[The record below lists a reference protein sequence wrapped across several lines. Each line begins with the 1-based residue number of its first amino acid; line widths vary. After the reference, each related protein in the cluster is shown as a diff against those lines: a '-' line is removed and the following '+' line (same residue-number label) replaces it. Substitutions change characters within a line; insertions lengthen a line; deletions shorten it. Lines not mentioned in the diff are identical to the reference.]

1 VRVGSPKIG
10 AQIVGF
16 TLHLGY
22 LSTAMDKDGLNLKYC
37 DAHLDDVSAS
47 DELQLILLDRSLSQV
62 HNNFLTGLAV

>member
-1 VRVGSPKIG
+1 
-10 AQIVGF
+10 
-16 TLHLGY
+16 
-22 LSTAMDKDGLNLKYC
+22 MDKDGLNLKYC